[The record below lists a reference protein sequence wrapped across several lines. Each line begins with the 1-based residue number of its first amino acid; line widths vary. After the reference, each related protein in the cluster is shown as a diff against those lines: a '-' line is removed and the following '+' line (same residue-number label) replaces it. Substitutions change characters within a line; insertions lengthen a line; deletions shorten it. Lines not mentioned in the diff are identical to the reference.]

1 MKFLQI
7 GEAILKIP
15 KNSKERQEGLLQ
27 LTVHKTRRKQQKGK
41 DQRSLQENQNQGK
54 FHPKMGTIKN
64 GNGKDLTEA
73 EEVKKK
79 S

>member
-41 DQRSLQENQNQGK
+41 D
-54 FHPKMGTIKN
+54 
-64 GNGKDLTEA
+64 
-73 EEVKKK
+73 
-79 S
+79 